1 MAIKISGS
9 TIIDDSRNIVA
20 GVAAT
25 FTGNVIVG
33 SGVTINSTGV
43 IATGIATAASFDGS
57 LATTNLTGTVT
68 NAQLAGSIAD
78 SKLNTISTAGKV
90 DLAALEID
98 GGTDIGAALADADL
112 FIVDDAAGGTNRKTA
127 ASRIKTY
134 IADVT
139 LTTAAQTNITSLG
152 TLSAVT
158 VSGDITANGNITGD
172 GVTIISGISTVG
184 ATTFYGKLN
193 NLTFPSAN
201 GSDGQVLTSDGA
213 GVAQWEDASGG
224 SVTSDAQRNTLGG
237 TNAGD
242 SFSGT
247 SATDN
252 TLFGYDAG
260 TAFTGGDKNTAFG
273 SYALRTQTTANG
285 SVAIGYSA
293 GTIVDNDGH
302 SSTYIGYRSGS
313 RITDGSSNTA
323 VGYDALRTD
332 GALYGGGSGSY
343 LNVAIGHNAMSACG
357 ISRQNVAVGCD
368 TLRVNAAW
376 SNTAVGNGAGYSNTS
391 GTRNLFAG
399 RLSGNLNTT
408 GSYQTILGFEAGA
421 DITEGSY
428 NTIVGG
434 FSGHTGTNNLTT
446 GSNNTLIGYGVSASS
461 ATVSHEITLGNDNVT
476 KFRIPG
482 VNFNLKDTTATEDYV
497 LTVDANGDCG
507 WEAAGGSGITT
518 ANVSTSTL
526 NVVGVSTFSNHISL
540 DDDVELKFGAGT
552 DGYIKSDG
560 TNFLTQGSG
569 TTYLRGS
576 EVKISANGGSGGFW
590 ERVRVRADD
599 VWLYYGED
607 AVRFKTTSSGS
618 QLNGIVTLSNTTDS
632 TSTTTGALVV
642 NGGVGVAL
650 SMTVGGNL
658 SVGGTLTYEDVTNVD
673 SIGLVTARS
682 GIEFGAAGVGGTI
695 RANGNTTL
703 AGIVTASG
711 FYVGGTQVSG
721 TTINNNAN
729 NRIITGSGTAN
740 TLEAETSL
748 EWNATNTLTVKHDS
762 SYQDFIVKTNAGG
775 GELELFRCGNG
786 PFRINNDDY
795 SATGGGDELVVGRDS
810 GDRGMTLASG
820 NDSKGSIF
828 FGDDGDG
835 DIGKIQYDHSANA
848 MLFTTNTSER
858 VRIDSS
864 GNIVFANTTTE
875 IKTDSSDG
883 SDNKRIILAGG
894 GDNSQSRGAQIAIYG
909 NEYSSHEGRL
919 QLLAGN
925 SGDANG
931 VIQFYTGGSERLR
944 IESDGDFR
952 FSSGDAGT
960 NYGWIRGWSSSTG
973 DMIIGADQSAT
984 GSSGSN
990 LIFRS
995 RGSEKMR
1002 ITSAGNVGINSD
1014 TPGDLLEIH
1023 PASNNQGLTI
1033 KDHGIVYPA
1042 LTFDVN
1048 RTGTDQFLGNIR
1060 AKWNGTTVANI
1071 IFETGD
1077 DTTNKDDGVI
1087 TFRTASAGSPAERM
1101 RITNAGKVGIG
1112 SVIPQTTLDVYGEV
1126 TLPVNNTLRWV
1137 LGNSLKFDMYSNSGG
1152 TLIFRNA
1159 GTERLRLNSTGE
1171 LIQYGNTG
1179 SADGS
1184 ADDLVLGDTTGG
1196 VNRGMTI
1203 YSNNAQNGSIAFAD
1217 NDSNFK
1223 GAIQY
1228 MHNGDRFRIL
1238 TGGQETLRL
1247 QSGGTDGVCTFF
1259 MGGVTNNQNKYGALT
1274 LNHYTFNTYNQI
1286 DLIKGTSTS
1295 GVNKIEIGGSDSSAG
1310 STAATSIQ
1318 FYTAANA
1325 TTNNGTERMTIT
1337 ASGKVGINKPV
1348 PTSFLHVTGSGY
1360 ETLKLENTDNGADGP
1375 YIELFNNSSSPA
1387 DNDYIG
1393 IINFKGTNSNSDET
1407 NYSGI
1412 RGQSIDV
1419 TDGTEDG
1426 ILTFHTRAAGSYA
1439 ERLRIHQS
1447 GGILINTTT
1456 RSNNA
1461 LLFINGQTTLDHTGN
1476 ANQTQYPIFND
1487 IHFTGSDTLTANRT
1501 KAAIRNDIEY
1511 SVTSGTSNSSGDRL
1525 SLYGI
1530 HNSVNTTKAAYTSV
1544 GGYNYVSNASDNAS
1558 STQTIQGVYGYG
1570 RGYGTSTGV
1579 NYNIY
1584 GGYFLGYRGGNV
1596 DNGHCYGI
1604 YARSHMTTNGSGKS
1618 GDMTGGYFECEFD
1631 EENVTNAYGVRSHMD
1646 RDAGTITNAYLFY
1659 GSYSGDGSF
1668 TNRWGIY
1675 IGDSAKNYLGGDLTI
1690 TGDLNANSGTKN
1702 FRIAH
1707 PLVGLSTTKD
1717 LVHAAIEGPQVDLIY
1732 RGKVDLVDGTATVNL
1747 DTKSGM
1753 TEGTFVALNR
1763 DVQCFTTN
1771 ETGWTAVKGSVTG
1784 NKITIIAQDNSC
1796 TDNISWMVVGER
1808 QDDAVKQS
1816 NNTDAD
1822 GKLILEPDRRTDLN
1836 DKYQAEEEKNE
1847 YNIDPNHNP
1856 GEE

>member
-1 MAIKISGS
+1 MAINLNH
-9 TIIDDSRNIVA
+9 IDNSVSI
-20 GVAAT
+20 
-25 FTGNVIVG
+25 GNTERIRIG
-33 SGVTINSTGV
+33 
-43 IATGIATAASFDGS
+43 
-57 LATTNLTGTVT
+57 
-68 NAQLAGSIAD
+68 
-78 SKLNTISTAGKV
+78 TAGQ
-90 DLAALEID
+90 LGI
-98 GGTDIGAALADADL
+98 GGANY
-112 FIVDDAAGGTNRKTA
+112 GT
-127 ASRIKTY
+127 
-134 IADVT
+134 
-139 LTTAAQTNITSLG
+139 
-152 TLSAVT
+152 
-158 VSGDITANGNITGD
+158 
-172 GVTIISGISTVG
+172 
-184 ATTFYGKLN
+184 
-193 NLTFPSAN
+193 
-201 GSDGQVLTSDGA
+201 DGQVLTSTGTGA
-213 GVAQWEDASGG
+213 APAWEDA
-224 SVTSDAQRNTLGG
+224 
-237 TNAGD
+237 
-242 SFSGT
+242 
-247 SATDN
+247 
-252 TLFGYDAG
+252 
-260 TAFTGGDKNTAFG
+260 
-273 SYALRTQTTANG
+273 
-285 SVAIGYSA
+285 
-293 GTIVDNDGH
+293 
-302 SSTYIGYRSGS
+302 
-313 RITDGSSNTA
+313 
-323 VGYDALRTD
+323 
-332 GALYGGGSGSY
+332 
-343 LNVAIGHNAMSACG
+343 
-357 ISRQNVAVGCD
+357 
-368 TLRVNAAW
+368 
-376 SNTAVGNGAGYSNTS
+376 
-391 GTRNLFAG
+391 
-399 RLSGNLNTT
+399 
-408 GSYQTILGFEAGA
+408 
-421 DITEGSY
+421 
-428 NTIVGG
+428 
-434 FSGHTGTNNLTT
+434 
-446 GSNNTLIGYGVSASS
+446 
-461 ATVSHEITLGNDNVT
+461 
-476 KFRIPG
+476 
-482 VNFNLKDTTATEDYV
+482 
-497 LTVDANGDCG
+497 
-507 WEAAGGSGITT
+507 SGITT

-526 NVVGVSTFSNHISL
+526 NVVGVSTF
-540 DDDVELKFGAGT
+540 
-552 DGYIKSDG
+552 
-560 TNFLTQGSG
+560 
-569 TTYLRGS
+569 
-576 EVKISANGGSGGFW
+576 
-590 ERVRVRADD
+590 
-599 VWLYYGED
+599 
-607 AVRFKTTSSGS
+607 
-618 QLNGIVTLSNTTDS
+618 
-632 TSTTTGALVV
+632 
-642 NGGVGVAL
+642 
-650 SMTVGGNL
+650 GGNL

-711 FYVGGTQVSG
+711 FYVGGTQLSG

-848 MLFTTNTSER
+848 MLFTTNTSESLR
-858 VRIDSS
+858 ITSAGEVLINESSARSYVDGAGYTQTPKLQVEADDNTSSAISLTYNSAGGAAARRASFMFARTADGTAVADNSVLGEILFMGEGNSTQEKAASIRAEVDGTPGTNDMPGRLVFSSSADGSDSPTERLRIDSS

-931 VIQFYTGGSERLR
+931 VIQFYTGGEEKVR
-944 IESDGDFR
+944 IEQ
-952 FSSGDAGT
+952 
-960 NYGWIRGWSSSTG
+960 TG
-973 DMIIGADQSAT
+973 
-984 GSSGSN
+984 
-990 LIFRS
+990 
-995 RGSEKMR
+995 K
-1002 ITSAGNVGINSD
+1002 VGINSS

-1023 PASNNQGLTI
+1023 PSSNNQGLTL

-1048 RTGTDQFLGNIR
+1048 RTGTDQFLGNLR

-1087 TFRTASAGSPAERM
+1087 SFRTASAGSPAERM

-1426 ILTFHTRAAGSYA
+1426 NLTFHTRYDGTYA

-1447 GGILINTTT
+1447 GRININTTSS
-1456 RSNNA
+1456 SNNA
-1461 LLFINGQTTLDHTGN
+1461 LLHINGQSTLDHTGN
-1476 ANQTQYPIFND
+1476 ANQTQYVIFND
-1487 IHFTGSDTLTANRT
+1487 IHFSGSETLTANRT
-1501 KAAIRNDIEY
+1501 KAAIRNDVEY
-1511 SVTSGTSNSSGDRL
+1511 AVTSGTSNSSGDRL

-1558 STQTIQGVYGYG
+1558 TTQTIQGVYGYG

-1659 GSYSGDGSF
+1659 GSYSGDASF

-1675 IGDSAKNYLGGDLTI
+1675 IGDSAKNYLGGDLEI
-1690 TGDLNANSGTKN
+1690 TGTFEKGTDN
-1702 FRIAH
+1702 FRIPH
-1707 PLVGLSTTKD
+1707 PLVGLTTTKD
-1717 LVHAAIEGPQVDLIY
+1717 LVHSVIEGPQMDLIY
-1732 RGKVDLVDGTATVNL
+1732 RGKTTLVAGISTINI
-1747 DTKSGM
+1747 DTKAGM
-1753 TEGTFVALNR
+1753 TEGTFVVLCR
-1763 DVQCFTTN
+1763 DIQCFTSN
-1771 ETGWTAVKGSVTG
+1771 ETGWTNVKGSVTG

-1796 TDNISWMVVGER
+1796 TDTISWMVVGER
-1808 QDDAVKQS
+1808 QDDNAKS
-1816 NNTDAD
+1816 ATCTDND
-1822 GKLILEPDRRTDLN
+1822 GNLIIEPDKRTDLN
-1836 DKYQAEEEKNE
+1836 DKYQAEGEKNI
-1847 YNIDPNHNP
+1847 YNEDPNAIPND
-1856 GEE
+1856 E